1 MKAIPRRE
9 VLTASGLLGGS
20 TLLGLGKTQQEVA
33 EGGPRPG
40 RKLKILVVGGHPDD
54 PETACGGTMARYA
67 GEGHDVAAVYLT
79 RGEYGI
85 KDKSP
90 EETAR
95 IRTGEAH
102 AACRILGARPVFVG
116 QTCSH
121 TEITNDRYQEF
132 KKIVQTEAPDL
143 LFAHWPI
150 DSHRDHRAASTLSL
164 DAWLGLDQRFDLY
177 YYEVYS
183 GIQTQNFSPTHY
195 VDITATEP
203 RKKSATYAHVSQNP
217 EQLYKLHDLM
227 NRFRGTES
235 RCKYAEAF
243 VRHVQGPNHPWGL

>member
-1 MKAIPRRE
+1 M
-9 VLTASGLLGGS
+9 
-20 TLLGLGKTQQEVA
+20 GLGETQPQGA
-33 EGGPRPG
+33 EEGKMPD
-40 RKLKILVVGGHPDD
+40 RKLKVLVVGGHPDD
-54 PETACGGTMARYA
+54 PETGCGGTMARYA
-67 GEGHDVAAVYLT
+67 SEGHDVVAVYLT
-79 RGEYGI
+79 RGEHGI
-85 KDKSP
+85 KGKSP

-95 IRTGEAH
+95 IRSGEAQ

-121 TEITNDRYQEF
+121 TEITNDRYEEF
-132 KKIVQTEAPDL
+132 KGIVQTEAPDL

-164 DAWLGLDQRFDLY
+164 DAWLGLDRRFDLY

-183 GIQTQNFSPTHY
+183 GLQTQNFSPTHY

-203 RKKSATYAHVSQNP
+203 RKKSATYAHASQNP

-235 RCKYAEAF
+235 RCQYGEAF
-243 VRHVQGPNHPWGL
+243 VRHVQGPNRVWGL

>member
-1 MKAIPRRE
+1 MKAIPRRRI
-9 VLTASGLLGGS
+9 LAASAVLGGR
-20 TLLGLGKTQQEVA
+20 TVLGLGETQQQVA
-33 EGGPRPG
+33 EEGEKPDS
-40 RKLKILVVGGHPDD
+40 KLKVLVVGGHPDD
-54 PETACGGTMARYA
+54 PETGCGGTMARYA
-67 GEGHDVAAVYLT
+67 SEGHDVVAVYLT
-79 RGEYGI
+79 RGEHGI
-85 KDKSP
+85 KGKSP

-95 IRTGEAH
+95 IRTGEAR

-121 TEITNDRYQEF
+121 TEITNDRYEEF
-132 KKIVQTEAPDL
+132 KKIVLTEAPDL

-164 DAWLGLDQRFDLY
+164 DAWLGLDKRFALY

-203 RKKSATYAHVSQNP
+203 QKKSATYAHASQDP
-217 EQLYKLHDLM
+217 ERLYKLHDLM
-227 NRFRGTES
+227 NRFRGTEY
-235 RCKYAEAF
+235 RCRYAEGF
-243 VRHVQGPNHPWGL
+243 VRHIQGPNDALRF